1 MGTRLVWPRTA
12 GRAGRSGWRRQ
23 LSEGLRLVIHDR
35 AVRLVIAVSAAV
47 TFTSASFLV
56 VEPLYARHV
65 LHRPPSQFAL
75 FEAAAG
81 TGAILAGLVIS
92 RIRSPLTGGATLM
105 AAALPGTAW
114 PHACSP
120 IPPGCQPPIPAP
132 SCGCGRIGVRR
143 GCGHY
148 TPAGRLRARARRV
161 MSIGATLQSGT
172 ETVGLLFGG
181 VTLAAPDA
189 LVLAGV
195 ALTAGLTGMTIVT
208 PRPGG
213 DVSRVT

>member
-1 MGTRLVWPRTA
+1 
-12 GRAGRSGWRRQ
+12 
-23 LSEGLRLVIHDR
+23 
-35 AVRLVIAVSAAV
+35 
-47 TFTSASFLV
+47 
-56 VEPLYARHV
+56 
-65 LHRPPSQFAL
+65 
-75 FEAAAG
+75 
-81 TGAILAGLVIS
+81 
-92 RIRSPLTGGATLM
+92 
-105 AAALPGTAW
+105 
-114 PHACSP
+114 
-120 IPPGCQPPIPAP
+120 
-132 SCGCGRIGVRR
+132 
-143 GCGHY
+143 
-148 TPAGRLRARARRV
+148 